1 MEKKRFPFSQNSILA
16 FAMVIALFVFVGFS
30 FDFYYDLN
38 DDVMI
43 KDILSGAYTG
53 TPDAHSIQML
63 YPISFLISLL
73 YRLVPG
79 VAWQGLFLCFCH
91 GLSLYLIAERS
102 LSFIEKTW
110 KKVALLVV
118 EAVIIV
124 TLFLWELVIVQYTI
138 TSALLAAVACFL
150 VITSDA
156 GNGCDWR
163 VFLRQQIVPILL
175 VVVAFNIRSEM
186 LLLMS
191 PFIAFSGIFKWAEEK
206 KIFAV
211 ETIKK
216 YLGLIGII
224 LFGMGV
230 SLLADFIAYSG
241 REWREFRDFFNAR
254 TQVYDY
260 TWYPSFDEA
269 ESFYQEMGVSR
280 SEYAL
285 LDNYNFGLDE
295 AIDAELLWSI
305 AGYQEENSVKA
316 PLTTRI
322 KEVLTAYKWRTFHED
337 MPYSYMVLFAYVAV
351 IGLAV
356 CKKDISV
363 VWKVTLLVV
372 FRSVSWMYVILA
384 NRVPARISH
393 PLYYI
398 EFIVLCA
405 WILVYSRECKRK
417 QRWMPILCTGVFVA
431 YACVN
436 ILGVVKNTEAEML
449 RRESANENI
458 MAFDAYAEQ
467 NPQNY
472 YYMDVYSTVAF
483 SEKMFED
490 VDNSGKNYDLIGG
503 WVSGSPLQKDA
514 TLSYYG
520 ERISEAELLL
530 QDNFYFVIE
539 KERPLD
545 FLHEFYSTQGIALN
559 TEVVDEIGNKENPL
573 VVFEVSAIGF

>member
-16 FAMVIALFVFVGFS
+16 LVMVIALFVFAGFS

-53 TPDAHSIQML
+53 TPDGHSIQML

-79 VAWQGLFLCFCH
+79 VAWQGVFLCFCH

-102 LSFIEKTW
+102 LSFVQKTW
-110 KKVALLVV
+110 KKVALLVA

-124 TLFLWELVIVQYTI
+124 TLFIWELVIVQYTI
-138 TSALLAAVACFL
+138 TAALLAACACFL
-150 VITSDA
+150 VFTSQTEEEHTL
-156 GNGCDWR
+156 
-163 VFLRQQIVPILL
+163 VEFFIKQIVPILL
-175 VVVAFNIRSEM
+175 VLLSYNVRSEM
-186 LLLMS
+186 FLLMC
-191 PFIAFSGIFKWAEEK
+191 PFVAAVGIFKWFDEK
-206 KIFAV
+206 NVFSAK
-211 ETIKK
+211 TLKK
-216 YLGLIGII
+216 YLGLLGLIAA
-224 LFGMGV
+224 GMLL
-230 SLLADFIAYSG
+230 SLVIDFAAYSG
-241 REWREFRDFFNAR
+241 KEWREFRDFFNAR

-269 ESFYQEMGVSR
+269 ESFYQEKGVSR
-280 SEYAL
+280 SEYTL

-305 AGYQEENSVKA
+305 AGYQEENAVKV
-316 PLTTRI
+316 PLTT
-322 KEVLTAYKWRTFHED
+322 KVKDALTTYKWRALHED

-356 CKKDISV
+356 CKKDASAI
-363 VWKVTLLVV
+363 WKILLLVT
-372 FRSVSWMYVILA
+372 FRSISWMYVILA

-405 WILVYSRECKRK
+405 WIFVYSKDCQGK
-417 QRWMPILCTGVFVA
+417 QRWIPCVCAVVFA
-431 YACVN
+431 TYACVN
-436 ILGVVKNTEAEML
+436 IFGGVNATDAEMV
-449 RRESANENI
+449 RRELANENI
-458 MAFDAYAEQ
+458 MAFDDYTEQ

-490 VDNSGKNYDLIGG
+490 VDNSEKNYDLIGG
-503 WVSGSPLQKDA
+503 WVSGSPLQKNA
-514 TLSYYG
+514 TLPYCG
-520 ERISEAELLL
+520 ERVSEAELLL

-539 KERPLD
+539 KERTLD
-545 FLHEFYSTQGIALN
+545 FLHEFYAMQGITLN
-559 TEVVDEIGNKENPL
+559 TEMVDEIGNKENPL
-573 VVFEVSAIGF
+573 VIYEVSAIGF

>member
-1 MEKKRFPFSQNSILA
+1 MEKKQFPLSQNSILA
-16 FAMVIALFVFVGFS
+16 MVMVIALFVFAGFS

-43 KDILSGAYTG
+43 KDILSGAYMG

-102 LSFIEKTW
+102 LSFVEKTW
-110 KKVALLVV
+110 KKVALLVTEV
-118 EAVIIV
+118 VIVV

-138 TSALLAAVACFL
+138 TSALLAACACFL
-150 VITSDA
+150 VFTSQAEEHTPMD
-156 GNGCDWR
+156 
-163 VFLRQQIVPILL
+163 FLKQQILPILL
-175 VVVAFNIRSEM
+175 VLLSYNIRSEM
-186 LLLMS
+186 FLLMC
-191 PFIAFSGIFKWAEEK
+191 PFVATVGIFKWFGEEK
-206 KIFAV
+206 VFA
-211 ETIKK
+211 TKNLKK
-216 YLGLIGII
+216 YLGFLGLIVA
-224 LFGMGV
+224 GMLL
-230 SLLADFIAYSG
+230 SLVIDFVAYSG
-241 REWREFRDFFNAR
+241 KEWREFKDFFNAR

-305 AGYQEENSVKA
+305 AGYQEENAVKA
-316 PLTTRI
+316 PLTIRI
-322 KEVLTAYKWRTFHED
+322 KEALTAYKWRTLHED
-337 MPYSYMVLFAYVAV
+337 MPYSYMVLIAYVAV
-351 IGLAV
+351 IGLAI
-356 CKKDISV
+356 CKKDISAI
-363 VWKVTLLVV
+363 WKVPLLVA

-384 NRVPARISH
+384 NRVPPRISH

-405 WILVYSRECKRK
+405 WILVYSKGCKGK
-417 QRWMPILCTGVFVA
+417 QRWIHCVCTGIFA
-431 YACVN
+431 LYACVN
-436 ILGVVKNTEAEML
+436 ILGSVKATEAEML
-449 RRESANENI
+449 RRESANVSI
-458 MAFDAYAEQ
+458 MAFDAYAKQ

-483 SEKMFED
+483 SEKMFKE
-490 VDNSGKNYDLIGG
+490 VDGEQKNYDLVGG
-503 WVSGSPLQKDA
+503 WLSGSPLQKDA
-514 TLSYYG
+514 TLPFYD

-539 KERPLD
+539 RERTLD
-545 FLHEFYSTQGIALN
+545 FLHEFYTTQGITLN
-559 TEVVDEIGNKENPL
+559 TEVVDEIGNKDNPL
-573 VVFEVSAIGF
+573 VVHEVSALGF

>member
-16 FAMVIALFVFVGFS
+16 LVMVISLFVFAGLS

-63 YPISFLISLL
+63 YPISLLISLL
-73 YRLVPG
+73 YGIVP
-79 VAWQGLFLCFCH
+79 VLPWQGVFLCFCH
-91 GLSLYLIAERS
+91 ALSLYVIAERS
-102 LSFIEKTW
+102 LSFVEKTW
-110 KKVALLVV
+110 KKVALLVI

-124 TLFLWELVIVQYTI
+124 TLFLWELVIVQHTI
-138 TSALLAAVACFL
+138 TSALLAACACFL
-150 VITSDA
+150 VLTSQTEEEHTPLEF
-156 GNGCDWR
+156 WK
-163 VFLRQQIVPILL
+163 QQTLPILL
-175 VVVAFNIRSEM
+175 VLLSYNIRSEM
-186 LLLMS
+186 FLLMC
-191 PFIAFSGIFKWAEEK
+191 PFVGAVGIFKWFEEK
-206 KIFAV
+206 AV
-211 ETIKK
+211 FSTKTLKK
-216 YLGLIGII
+216 YLGLLGAIAA
-224 LFGMGV
+224 GMLL
-230 SLLADFIAYSG
+230 SLVVDFAAYSG
-241 REWREFRDFFNAR
+241 KEWREFRDFFNAR

-269 ESFYQEMGVSR
+269 ERFYQEMGVSG

-305 AGYQEENSVKA
+305 AEYQEENSIKV

-322 KEVLTAYKWRTFHED
+322 KEAFTAYKWRTFHED
-337 MPYSYMVLFAYVAV
+337 MPYSYMVLLAYVAV
-351 IGLAV
+351 VGLAV
-356 CKKDISV
+356 CKKDVSAI
-363 VWKVTLLVV
+363 WKVPLLIA

-405 WILVYSRECKRK
+405 WIFVYSRECQEK
-417 QRWMPILCTGVFVA
+417 QRWITFISTGVFVA

-436 ILGVVKNTEAEML
+436 LLSSVKATEAEML
-449 RRESANENI
+449 SREDANER
-458 MAFDAYAEQ
+458 MVAFDAYSEE

-490 VDNSGKNYDLIGG
+490 VDNAQKNYDLLGG

-514 TLSYYG
+514 TLLYYG
-520 ERISEAELLL
+520 ESISEAELLL
-530 QDNFYFVIE
+530 QGNFYFVIE
-539 KERPLD
+539 KERSLD
-545 FLHEFYSTQGIALN
+545 FLYEFYATQGITLT

-573 VVFEVSAIGF
+573 VVHEVSAIGF